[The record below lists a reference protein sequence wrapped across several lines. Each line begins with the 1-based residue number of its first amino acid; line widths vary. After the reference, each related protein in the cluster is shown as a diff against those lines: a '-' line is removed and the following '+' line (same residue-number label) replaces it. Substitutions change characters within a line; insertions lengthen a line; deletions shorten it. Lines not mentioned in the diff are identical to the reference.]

1 MTAGQRSRKPGAPAR
16 GFFPRWRVGLVLA
29 GVVVAFAGQGQR
41 GVQAQQKEEVRKAPA
56 RAVNAAIALAAPQQA
71 WSDDQFE
78 QWVFPQDRAAGAR
91 RRFDALLTLH
101 IEDIDRACQLSDA
114 QKNKLQLLGRG
125 DIKRVFDS
133 YEKAKHRFNLLN
145 NDVQRLQEVM
155 QDVTPLRMISQTGLF
170 ESDSLLA
177 KALRNTLTPDQLT
190 RYDAA
195 AKERR
200 AFRHSAQI
208 ELAVAML
215 EQAMPLRDARRREL
229 IALLTSETKPTRASG
244 QYEFYLVMYQI
255 DRIPEEKIKTL
266 LTDPQWKVLNRL
278 LAQYQG
284 VVPNLRQ
291 NGLLPDD
298 DGADAPQE

>member
-1 MTAGQRSRKPGAPAR
+1 M
-16 GFFPRWRVGLVLA
+16 LA
-29 GVVVAFAGQGQR
+29 GIMAVLAGQGQR
-41 GVQAQQKEEVRKAPA
+41 GVQAQQKQDEVRKAPA
-56 RAVNAAIALAAPQQA
+56 RAVNAAIAVAAPQHV
-71 WSDDQFE
+71 WPDEQFE
-78 QWVFPQDRAAGAR
+78 QWVFQQDRTAAAAR

-101 IEDIDRACQLSDA
+101 VEDIDRACQLSDA
-114 QKNKLQLLGRG
+114 QKNKLQLMGRG
-125 DIKRVFDS
+125 DIKRVFDT

-155 QDVTPLRMISQTGLF
+155 QDVTPLRLTAQTGLF
-170 ESDSLLA
+170 DGDSLLA
-177 KALRNTLTPDQLT
+177 KALRNTLTPDQLA

-200 AFRHSAQI
+200 AFRHRAQI
-208 ELAVAML
+208 ELAVDMI

-229 IALLTSETKPTRASG
+229 VALLTSETKPTRASG

-255 DRIPEEKIKTL
+255 GRIPEEKIKPL

-278 LAQYQG
+278 VAQYQG